1 MGQEAFETIIGLEV
15 HVQLSTESKA
25 FCRDKTEFGA
35 SPNSQIGAISLGHP
49 GTLPFMNKKQVQ
61 YATRLGLALNG
72 AINEMNT
79 FDSKNYFYADLP
91 KGYQITQDKKPIS
104 VGGYLPI
111 KMGDVWKNIRIHHIH
126 IEEDAGKS
134 IHTLH
139 DSKSFIDL
147 NRAGIPLIEIVTEP
161 DLRSGAEVDA
171 FMSGI
176 RQLVR
181 YLEISDGNMEEGS
194 LRCDV
199 NISPLRSKEDAHDY
213 RYFPEPDLP
222 PIQLSADF
230 LDTERKNISVLPWEA
245 FHFLHNELGLP
256 VQEASILSELKD
268 TFIFYKGLLEKVEDK
283 KLLTNFMVNKLL
295 PSLHEKGLSLAES
308 PLSKEGILQFLSLIS
323 SGKLSH
329 SIAYQKLFPLWMENP
344 SLHPLDLAESQQW
357 LQEKEEGKIELIFKE
372 IIAEYPQK
380 WSEFTSGKKGLAG
393 FFMGELMKKTSGK
406 SNPKEAMD
414 ILISLQLKK

>member
-25 FCRDKTEFGA
+25 FCKDKTEFGG
-35 SPNSQIGAISLGHP
+35 SPNSQISAISLGHP

-72 AINEMNT
+72 DINAMNT
-79 FDSKNYFYADLP
+79 FDRKNYFYADLP

-147 NRAGIPLIEIVTEP
+147 NRAGMPLIEIVTEP

-171 FMSGI
+171 FMTGI
-176 RQLVR
+176 RQFVR

-194 LRCDV
+194 LRRDV
-199 NISPLRSKEDAHDY
+199 NISISPKVTEILNNRLVVKNWNSTTFDRNDY
-213 RYFPEPDLP
+213 
-222 PIQLSADF
+222 
-230 LDTERKNISVLPWEA
+230 
-245 FHFLHNELGLP
+245 
-256 VQEASILSELKD
+256 
-268 TFIFYKGLLEKVEDK
+268 
-283 KLLTNFMVNKLL
+283 
-295 PSLHEKGLSLAES
+295 
-308 PLSKEGILQFLSLIS
+308 
-323 SGKLSH
+323 
-329 SIAYQKLFPLWMENP
+329 
-344 SLHPLDLAESQQW
+344 
-357 LQEKEEGKIELIFKE
+357 
-372 IIAEYPQK
+372 
-380 WSEFTSGKKGLAG
+380 
-393 FFMGELMKKTSGK
+393 
-406 SNPKEAMD
+406 
-414 ILISLQLKK
+414 

>member
-79 FDSKNYFYADLP
+79 FDRKNYFYADLP

-171 FMSGI
+171 FMTGI

-199 NISPLRSKEDAHDY
+199 NISIRPKGTDVLNNRCEVKNVNSSKFARQAIEFEELRQQKIVEEGGTVAQQTLNFDPATGVTSPLRSKEDAHDY

-230 LDTERKNISVLPWEA
+230 LDTERKNITVLPWEA
-245 FHFLHNELGLP
+245 FHFLHNEDCRFKRLRF
-256 VQEASILSELKD
+256 SLS
-268 TFIFYKGLLEKVEDK
+268 
-283 KLLTNFMVNKLL
+283 
-295 PSLHEKGLSLAES
+295 
-308 PLSKEGILQFLSLIS
+308 
-323 SGKLSH
+323 
-329 SIAYQKLFPLWMENP
+329 
-344 SLHPLDLAESQQW
+344 
-357 LQEKEEGKIELIFKE
+357 
-372 IIAEYPQK
+372 
-380 WSEFTSGKKGLAG
+380 
-393 FFMGELMKKTSGK
+393 
-406 SNPKEAMD
+406 
-414 ILISLQLKK
+414 